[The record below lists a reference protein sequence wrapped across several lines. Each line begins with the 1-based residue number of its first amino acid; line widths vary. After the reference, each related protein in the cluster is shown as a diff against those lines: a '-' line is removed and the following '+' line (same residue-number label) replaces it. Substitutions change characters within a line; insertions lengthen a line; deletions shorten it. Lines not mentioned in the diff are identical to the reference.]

1 MEMIR
6 MKSFTVL
13 TALHRAAALVLTAAM
28 VPAAWAQDASSAPPS
43 APSAQTATPTPT
55 PTQRAVPNSSQPYDV
70 QEYAK
75 PTSHFPNP
83 IGPYTPRHVAA
94 PNLANTSRIDQFMHD
109 GKLYIS
115 MNDAVA
121 LALENNLDLAIARY
135 NLNIS
140 DTDVW
145 RAKAGASTLGVNN
158 GVVQNTPGGGV
169 GGLGTQVGSGQ
180 GGTSVAAGGAGAGSG
195 GLVVSTL
202 GSGPVITSFD
212 PILTGTLQID
222 HNTLLS
228 SSIFSPPSPLNT
240 TTGNFAYNQG
250 FAWGTNLSVG
260 FNNNRQTF
268 GNAPFTT
275 LSPELNSSFNFK
287 LTQHLLQG
295 FGFAANT
302 RYIQIAKNDRE
313 ISDVAFRLQITTTVD
328 QIENMY
334 WDLVYAYENVRVQ
347 REQLAFAQK
356 TLSDSKKQVEI
367 GTLAPIEVVRAQST
381 VASDQQTLTLALTNL
396 ELEQLLMKNALSRT
410 LVDPTLADAEV
421 IPTSTME
428 LPAQEAVV
436 PIQDLVNDALSH
448 RPELAEQRINLA
460 NTEISNKAIRSALL
474 PTVDVFAYY
483 GGNGQGG
490 SQNSSNLCV
499 NQNHPETGFCAG
511 PNPLAPPGTPLIPIA
526 PTTGFGGTLNQ
537 LVNSTG
543 PDKGVGIAINIP
555 LRNRAAQATQV
566 RSEFEY
572 RQAQLRIQQIENQ
585 VRIEVRNAQFGV
597 QQNRASVASA
607 QAAVDL
613 ARQSLDAEQKKYA
626 LGASTSTLVLQNQ
639 AAMTQ
644 AEVTLVSAK
653 ALYEK
658 AEVELDRAIGLLLD
672 HAGILI
678 SDAGRGQVTQT
689 PNVQH
694 VAPRPADQEPA
705 ANPQTQPQQ

>member
-1 MEMIR
+1 MEMMR
-6 MKSFTVL
+6 MQRSTVL
-13 TALHRAAALVLTAAM
+13 TAFQRAAVVLFLFLAAVFLAGIM
-28 VPAAWAQDASSAPPS
+28 VPAGWAQDASPVPS
-43 APSAQTATPTPT
+43 APSAQMPA
-55 PTQRAVPNSSQPYDV
+55 QQAVSSSSQPFDV
-70 QEYAK
+70 QEYAH
-75 PTSHFPNP
+75 PQSHFPNP
-83 IGPYTPRHVAA
+83 LAPYTARHVAP
-94 PNLANTSRIDQFMHD
+94 PNLANTPRIDQFLHD

-121 LALENNLDLAIARY
+121 LALENNLDIAIARY
-135 NLNIS
+135 NLNIA

-145 RAKAGASTLGVNN
+145 RAKAGSSILGVNS

-169 GGLGTQVGSGQ
+169 GGLGAQVGSGQ
-180 GGTSVAAGGAGAGSG
+180 GGTSVAAGGAGTGAG

-202 GSGPVITSFD
+202 GSGPLITSFD

-222 HNTLLS
+222 HEGINCS
-228 SSIFSPPSPLNT
+228 SPFCGNSQNT
-240 TTGNFAYNQG
+240 TTANFAYTQG
-250 FAWGTNLSVG
+250 FQWGTNMAVA
-260 FNNNRQTF
+260 FNNNRIASNNEFNELTP
-268 GNAPFTT
+268 A
-275 LSPELNSSFNFK
+275 LSSNFQFK

-295 FGFAANT
+295 FGFAPNT
-302 RYIQIAKNDRE
+302 RFIQIAKNNRE

-347 REQLAFAQK
+347 KEQLAFAQK
-356 TLSDSKKQVEI
+356 TLSDNQKQVEI

-381 VASDQQTLTLALTNL
+381 VASNQQTLTLALTNL
-396 ELEQLLMKNALSRT
+396 ELQQLLMKNALSRT

-428 LPAQEAVV
+428 LPAQEPIV
-436 PIQDLVNDALSH
+436 PTQDLVNDALSH
-448 RPELAEQRINLA
+448 RPELAEQRINLS

-474 PTVDVFAYY
+474 PSVDLFAYY
-483 GGNGQGG
+483 GGAGLGG
-490 SQNSSNLCV
+490 NANIGYVC
-499 NQNHPETGFCAG
+499 NQEPAFCG
-511 PNPLAPPGTPLIPIA
+511 IPNYTAPPPVSYSA
-526 PTTGFGGTLNQ
+526 TLNQ
-537 LVNSTG
+537 LVNSTA
-543 PDKGVGIAINIP
+543 PDKGIGVSLNIP
-555 LRNRAAQATQV
+555 LRNRAGQATQV

-678 SDAGRGQVTQT
+678 ADAERGQVTHT
-689 PNVQH
+689 PNIPH
-694 VAPRPADQEPA
+694 VAPRPIDQPTP
-705 ANPQTQPQQ
+705 ANPPAQPQQ

>member
-1 MEMIR
+1 MEMMR
-6 MKSFTVL
+6 MRCSRLLTVFQRSA
-13 TALHRAAALVLTAAM
+13 ALLLAAALVP
-28 VPAAWAQDASSAPPS
+28 VGWAQAQDTSPVPS
-43 APSAQTATPTPT
+43 APS
-55 PTQRAVPNSSQPYDV
+55 TQRTGVSSTQPFDV
-70 QEYAK
+70 EEYSK
-75 PTSHFPNP
+75 PRSHFPNP
-83 IGPYTPRHVAA
+83 VGPYTPRHVEQ
-94 PNLANTSRIDQFMHD
+94 PNLANTTRIDELMRD

-121 LALENNLDLAIARY
+121 LALENNLDIAIARY
-135 NLNIS
+135 NLNIA

-145 RAKAGASTLGVNN
+145 RAKAGASTLGVNS

-180 GGTSVAAGGAGAGSG
+180 GGTSVAAGGAGVGAG

-202 GSGPVITSFD
+202 GSGPLLASFD
-212 PILTGTLQID
+212 PILTGTLQND
-222 HNTLLS
+222 HLVIICT
-228 SSIFSPPSPLNT
+228 SPFCGPHQNT
-240 TTGNFAYNQG
+240 TTASFAYNQG
-250 FAWGTNLSVG
+250 FQWGTNLSVG
-260 FNNNRQTF
+260 FNNTRTTSDNPY
-268 GNAPFTT
+268 NAFTP
-275 LSPELNSSFNFK
+275 LLNSSFQLK

-295 FGFAANT
+295 FGFAPNT
-302 RYIQIAKNDRE
+302 RFIQIAKNDRE

-347 REQLAFAQK
+347 KEQLTFAQK
-356 TLSDSKKQVEI
+356 TLSDNKKQVEI

-381 VASDQQTLTLALTNL
+381 VASNQQTLTLALTNL
-396 ELEQLLMKNALSRT
+396 QLEQLLMKNALSRT
-410 LVDPTLADAEV
+410 LVDPALADAEV

-428 LPAQEAVV
+428 LSAQEPVV
-436 PIQDLVNDALSH
+436 PTQDLVNDALSH
-448 RPELAEQRINLA
+448 RPELAEQRINLS

-474 PTVDVFAYY
+474 PSVDLFAYY
-483 GGNGQGG
+483 GGSGQGG
-490 SQNSSNLCV
+490 NLNPNYVCISD
-499 NQNHPETGFCAG
+499 PTFCG
-511 PNPLAPPGTPLIPIA
+511 LPSAPVSPPVSYT
-526 PTTGFGGTLNQ
+526 GTLNQ
-537 LVNSTG
+537 LINSTAS
-543 PDKGVGIAINIP
+543 DKGAGITLNIP
-555 LRNRAAQATQV
+555 LRNRTAQATQV

-597 QQNRASVASA
+597 QQNRASVDSA

-639 AAMTQ
+639 AALTQ

-658 AEVELDRAIGLLLD
+658 AEVELDRSIGLLLD

-678 SDAGRGQVTQT
+678 SEAERGQVTHP
-689 PNVQH
+689 PNIPH
-694 VAPRPADQEPA
+694 VAARPADQMPS
-705 ANPQTQPQQ
+705 PQQ